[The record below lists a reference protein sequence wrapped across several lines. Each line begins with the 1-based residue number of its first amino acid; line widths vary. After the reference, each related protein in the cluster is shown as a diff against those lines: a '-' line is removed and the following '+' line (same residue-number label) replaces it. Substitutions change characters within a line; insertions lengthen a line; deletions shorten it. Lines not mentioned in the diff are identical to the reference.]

1 MLKKRNSGAFAW
13 GFFAL
18 MMSAVA
24 AAADADDPRQ
34 WLERMNQALVTRNYD
49 GTFAFWQNGK
59 VDMLRIIHRVKDGHV
74 SERMVALGSGREIIR
89 NGGELARYLP
99 DQRVVIV
106 EKRSEQDPLLG
117 NLPTFDQASTQFYD
131 IKQLKRTRI
140 YQRDARLISV
150 TPKDDLR
157 YGYRLWIDE
166 GTAMPLRTELCD
178 PRGRVIQQLVLAEN
192 KDFRINAK
200 DIPDSAFQPEVSTQG
215 FVWRRSEPDA
225 GRVLANN
232 SARDR
237 WNATRLPPGFRNIM
251 QAAQSM
257 PGTTGRVEHFVFSDG
272 LASVSVFIEMQVV
285 SGPAADSGTRSSNG
299 TTAATQGP
307 SRMTSASSS
316 EVAQFGSTSA
326 FSTVVEGRKIT
337 AVGEVPPETVRAIAN
352 SLQPV
357 SGPPQPAFSPQ
368 PTFGPTA
375 PASSR
380 QPQQQPAPSMS
391 LQGSPPRR

>member
-1 MLKKRNSGAFAW
+1 MLKKLNSSAVAW

-18 MMSAVA
+18 VMSAVA
-24 AAADADDPRQ
+24 AAADADDSRQ

-59 VDMLRIIHRVKDGHV
+59 VEMLRIIHRVKDGHV

-89 NGGELARYLP
+89 NGGELTRYLP

-106 EKRSEQDPLLG
+106 EKRSEQDPLFG
-117 NLPTFDQASTQFYD
+117 NFPSFDQASTAFYD

-140 YQRDARLISV
+140 YHRDARLISV
-150 TPKDDLR
+150 TPKDQFR

-178 PRGRVIQQLVLAEN
+178 ARGRVIEQLVLAEN

-200 DIPDSAFQPEVSTQG
+200 DIPDSAFQPEVPTQG
-215 FVWRRSEPDA
+215 FAWRRSEPDV

-232 SARDR
+232 LRDR
-237 WNATRLPPGFRNIM
+237 WNATRLPPGFRNVM

-272 LASVSVFIEMQVV
+272 LASVSVFVEMQVV
-285 SGPAADSGTRSSNG
+285 SGQATATDPNAAARSPNATTTTAQGVATAPASSN
-299 TTAATQGP
+299 
-307 SRMTSASSS
+307 
-316 EVAQFGSTSA
+316 EVTQFGSTSA

-352 SLQPV
+352 SLQSV
-357 SGPPQPAFSPQ
+357 GGPPPSAPAFNPQAVGVGPRQQQPA
-368 PTFGPTA
+368 
-375 PASSR
+375 
-380 QPQQQPAPSMS
+380 PAPSMS
-391 LQGSPPRR
+391 LQGAPKR

>member
-1 MLKKRNSGAFAW
+1 MLKKRLNSSAVTW

-18 MMSAVA
+18 MMAAVA
-24 AAADADDPRQ
+24 AAADADDSRQ
-34 WLERMNQALVTRNYD
+34 WLERMNQALVSRNYD

-59 VDMLRIIHRVKDGHV
+59 VEMLRIIHRVKDGHV

-89 NGGELARYLP
+89 NGGELTRYLP

-117 NLPTFDQASTQFYD
+117 NFPTFDQASTQFYE

-140 YQRDARLISV
+140 YHRDVRLISV
-150 TPKDDLR
+150 TPKDEYR

-178 PRGRVIQQLVLAEN
+178 SRGRVIEQLVLAEN

-200 DIPDSAFQPEVSTQG
+200 DIPDTAFQPEMSTQG
-215 FVWRRSEPDA
+215 FAWRRSEPDV

-257 PGTTGRVEHFVFSDG
+257 PGTVGRVEHFVFSDG
-272 LASVSVFIEMQVV
+272 LASVSVFVETQVTT
-285 SGPAADSGTRSSNG
+285 GPAA
-299 TTAATQGP
+299 AASDPNSTP
-307 SRMTSASSS
+307 T
-316 EVAQFGSTSA
+316 QFGSTSA

-352 SLQPV
+352 SLQSV
-357 SGPPQPAFSPQ
+357 GGPPPS
-368 PTFGPTA
+368 A
-375 PASSR
+375 PPFNPSVGLGTR
-380 QPQQQPAPSMS
+380 QQPSAPTPSMS
-391 LQGSPPRR
+391 LQGSPKR

>member
-1 MLKKRNSGAFAW
+1 MKKLNSSAVAW

-24 AAADADDPRQ
+24 AAADADDSRQ

-59 VDMLRIIHRVKDGHV
+59 VEMLRIIHRVKDGHV
-74 SERMVALGSGREIIR
+74 SERLVALGSGREIIR

-106 EKRSEQDPLLG
+106 EKRSEQDPLFG
-117 NLPTFDQASTQFYD
+117 NFPTFDQASAVFYD
-131 IKQLKRTRI
+131 IKLLKRTRI

-150 TPKDDLR
+150 TPKDEFR

-178 PRGRVIQQLVLAEN
+178 PRGRVIEQLVLAEN
-192 KDFRINAK
+192 RDFRINAK

-215 FVWRRSEPDA
+215 FAWRRSEPDV

-232 SARDR
+232 MRDR
-237 WNATRLPPGFRNIM
+237 WNATRLPPGFRNVM

-257 PGTTGRVEHFVFSDG
+257 PGTVGRVEHFVFSDG
-272 LASVSVFIEMQVV
+272 LASVSVFVETQVV
-285 SGPAADSGTRSSNG
+285 SGSAASATSDPNSARAPGITTTSTPNPPTPIVSSN
-299 TTAATQGP
+299 
-307 SRMTSASSS
+307 

-326 FSTVVEGRKIT
+326 FSTVLEGRKIT

-352 SLQPV
+352 SLQSV
-357 SGPPQPAFSPQ
+357 GGPPPGLSPSQPASP
-368 PTFGPTA
+368 
-375 PASSR
+375 R
-380 QPQQQPAPSMS
+380 QQQPAPSMS
-391 LQGSPPRR
+391 LQGTPPRH

>member
-1 MLKKRNSGAFAW
+1 MLKKLNSSAVAW
-13 GFFAL
+13 GFLAL
-18 MMSAVA
+18 MMTAVA
-24 AAADADDPRQ
+24 AAADADDSRQ
-34 WLERMNQALVTRNYD
+34 WLERMNQALVSRNYD

-59 VDMLRIIHRVKDGHV
+59 VEMLRIIHRVKDGHV

-89 NGGELARYLP
+89 NGGELTRYLP

-106 EKRSEQDPLLG
+106 EKRSEQDPLFG
-117 NLPTFDQASTQFYD
+117 NFPTFDQASAQFYE

-140 YQRDARLISV
+140 YHRDVRLISV
-150 TPKDDLR
+150 TPKDEFR

-178 PRGRVIQQLVLAEN
+178 ARGRVIEQLVLAEN

-200 DIPDSAFQPEVSTQG
+200 DIPDSAFQPEMSTQG
-215 FVWRRSEPDA
+215 FAWRRSEPDV
-225 GRVLANN
+225 GRVLASN
-232 SARDR
+232 ARDR

-272 LASVSVFIEMQVV
+272 LASVSVFVETQV
-285 SGPAADSGTRSSNG
+285 
-299 TTAATQGP
+299 TTGP
-307 SRMTSASSS
+307 SDANSTPT
-316 EVAQFGSTSA
+316 QFGSTSA

-352 SLQPV
+352 SLQSV
-357 SGPPQPAFSPQ
+357 GGPPPSA
-368 PTFGPTA
+368 PTFNPSVGLGT
-375 PASSR
+375 R
-380 QPQQQPAPSMS
+380 QQPSAPTPSMS
-391 LQGSPPRR
+391 LQGSPKR

>member
-1 MLKKRNSGAFAW
+1 MLKKRNSSTLAW

-18 MMSAVA
+18 MVSAIA

-59 VDMLRIIHRVKDGHV
+59 VEMLRIIHRVKDGHV

-99 DQRVVIV
+99 EQKTVIV
-106 EKRSEQDPLLG
+106 EKRSEQDPLFG
-117 NLPTFDQASTQFYD
+117 NFPTFDQASTAFYD

-150 TPKDDLR
+150 TPKDQFR

-166 GTAMPLRTELCD
+166 GTSMPLRTELCD
-178 PRGRVIQQLVLAEN
+178 PRGRVIEQLVLAEN

-200 DIPDSAFQPEVSTQG
+200 DIPDSAFEPEVPTQG
-215 FVWRRSEPDA
+215 FVWRRSEPNV
-225 GRVLANN
+225 GQVLANT
-232 SARDR
+232 ARDR
-237 WNATRLPPGFRNIM
+237 WNATRLPPGFRNVM

-257 PGTTGRVEHFVFSDG
+257 PGATGRVEHFVFSDG
-272 LASVSVFIEMQVV
+272 LASVSVFVETQVI
-285 SGPAADSGTRSSNG
+285 SGPAAADPNAAARSPNG
-299 TTAATQGP
+299 TTAGGQGTTQP
-307 SRMTSASSS
+307 APAAPN

-352 SLQPV
+352 SLQSV
-357 SGPPQPAFSPQ
+357 GNPPPAPAFSP
-368 PTFGPTA
+368 PAA
-375 PASSR
+375 PGNPSSR
-380 QPQQQPAPSMS
+380 QPPPSMS
-391 LQGSPPRR
+391 LQGGTPPRH

>member
-1 MLKKRNSGAFAW
+1 MLKRLNSSAVAW

-24 AAADADDPRQ
+24 AAADADDSRQ

-59 VDMLRIIHRVKDGHV
+59 VEMLRIIHRVKDGHV

-106 EKRSEQDPLLG
+106 EKRSEQDPLFG
-117 NLPTFDQASTQFYD
+117 NFPTFDKASAQFYD
-131 IKQLKRTRI
+131 VKQLKRTRI

-150 TPKDDLR
+150 TPKDEFR

-178 PRGRVIQQLVLAEN
+178 ARGRVIEQLVLAEN

-200 DIPDSAFQPEVSTQG
+200 DIPDSAFQPDVSTEG
-215 FVWRRSEPDA
+215 FAWHRNEPDI
-225 GRVLANN
+225 GRVLASN
-232 SARDR
+232 ARDR
-237 WNATRLPPGFRNIM
+237 WNATRLPPGFRNVM

-257 PGTTGRVEHFVFSDG
+257 PGATGRVEHFVFSDG
-272 LASVSVFIEMQVV
+272 LASVSVFVETQVV
-285 SGPAADSGTRSSNG
+285 NGAAANPSADPNAAGRGSNTLAAGAQSVQPTPAV
-299 TTAATQGP
+299 
-307 SRMTSASSS
+307 SS
-316 EVAQFGSTSA
+316 EVTQFGSTSA

-352 SLQPV
+352 SLQSV
-357 SGPPQPAFSPQ
+357 GGPPAA
-368 PTFGPTA
+368 PTFNPQSIGVG
-375 PASSR
+375 SR
-380 QPQQQPAPSMS
+380 QQQSAPPSMS
-391 LQGSPPRR
+391 LQGAPKR

>member
-1 MLKKRNSGAFAW
+1 MLKKLNSSAVAW

-18 MMSAVA
+18 MMTAVA
-24 AAADADDPRQ
+24 AAADADDSRQ

-49 GTFAFWQNGK
+49 GTFAIWQNGK

-89 NGGELARYLP
+89 NGGELAHYLP
-99 DQRVVIV
+99 DQKTVIV
-106 EKRSEQDPLLG
+106 EKRSEQDPLFG
-117 NLPTFDQASTQFYD
+117 NFPTFDQASTAFYD
-131 IKQLKRTRI
+131 IKQIKRTRI

-150 TPKDDLR
+150 TPKDEFR
-157 YGYRLWIDE
+157 YGYRLWVDE

-178 PRGRVIQQLVLAEN
+178 AHGRVIQQLVLAEN

-225 GRVLANN
+225 ARILANN
-232 SARDR
+232 AAARDR
-237 WNATRLPPGFRNIM
+237 WVASRLPPGFRNVL

-272 LASVSVFIEMQVV
+272 LASVSVFVETQVIT
-285 SGPAADSGTRSSNG
+285 GAAAAADPGALARNSGATPG
-299 TTAATQGP
+299 VTAAP
-307 SRMTSASSS
+307 TSAN

-352 SLQPV
+352 SLQSV
-357 SGPPQPAFSPQ
+357 SGPP
-368 PTFGPTA
+368 TA
-375 PASSR
+375 PLSNPQQVLPSPTPGSSR
-380 QPQQQPAPSMS
+380 QSSPPAMS
-391 LQGSPPRR
+391 LQGAPKR

>member
-1 MLKKRNSGAFAW
+1 MLKKRLNSSAVAW

-18 MMSAVA
+18 MMTAVA

-34 WLERMNQALVTRNYD
+34 WLERMNQALVSRNYD

-59 VDMLRIIHRVKDGHV
+59 VEMLRIIHRVKDGHV

-106 EKRSEQDPLLG
+106 EKRSEQDPLFG
-117 NLPTFDQASTQFYD
+117 NFPTFDKASTQFYD

-140 YQRDARLISV
+140 YHRDARLISV
-150 TPKDDLR
+150 TPRDEFR
-157 YGYRLWIDE
+157 YGYRLWVDE

-178 PRGRVIQQLVLAEN
+178 ARGRVIEQLVLAEN

-200 DIPDSAFQPEVSTQG
+200 DIPDSAFQPDVPTEG
-215 FVWRRSEPDA
+215 FAWRRSEPDM

-232 SARDR
+232 LRDR

-272 LASVSVFIEMQVV
+272 LASVSVFVETQVI
-285 SGPAADSGTRSSNG
+285 SGPAAGPTEPLQAMP
-299 TTAATQGP
+299 AANN
-307 SRMTSASSS
+307 
-316 EVAQFGSTSA
+316 EVTQFGSTSA

-352 SLQPV
+352 SLQSV
-357 SGPPQPAFSPQ
+357 GGPPAA
-368 PTFGPTA
+368 TA
-375 PASSR
+375 PPFNPNLPQSVGVGPR
-380 QPQQQPAPSMS
+380 QPPQSPPPAMS
-391 LQGSPPRR
+391 LQGTPKR

>member
-1 MLKKRNSGAFAW
+1 MLKKLNSSAVAW

-24 AAADADDPRQ
+24 AAADADDSRQ

-59 VDMLRIIHRVKDGHV
+59 VEMLRIIHRVKDGHV
-74 SERMVALGSGREIIR
+74 SERLVALGSGREIIR

-106 EKRSEQDPLLG
+106 EKRSEQDPLFG
-117 NLPTFDQASTQFYD
+117 NFPTFDQASAVFYD
-131 IKQLKRTRI
+131 IKLLKRTRI

-150 TPKDDLR
+150 TPKDEFR

-178 PRGRVIQQLVLAEN
+178 PRGRVIEQLVLAEN
-192 KDFRINAK
+192 RDFRINAK

-215 FVWRRSEPDA
+215 FAWRRSEPDV

-232 SARDR
+232 MRDR
-237 WNATRLPPGFRNIM
+237 WNATRLPPGFRNVM

-257 PGTTGRVEHFVFSDG
+257 PGTVGRVEHFVFSDG
-272 LASVSVFIEMQVV
+272 LASVSVFVETQVV
-285 SGPAADSGTRSSNG
+285 SGSAASATSDPNSARAPGITTTSTPNPPTPIVSSN
-299 TTAATQGP
+299 
-307 SRMTSASSS
+307 

-326 FSTVVEGRKIT
+326 FSTVLEGRKIT

-352 SLQPV
+352 SLQSV
-357 SGPPQPAFSPQ
+357 GGPPPGLSPSQPASP
-368 PTFGPTA
+368 
-375 PASSR
+375 R
-380 QPQQQPAPSMS
+380 QQQPAPSMS
-391 LQGSPPRR
+391 LQGTPPRH

>member
-1 MLKKRNSGAFAW
+1 MLKKLNSSAVAW

-18 MMSAVA
+18 MMTAVA
-24 AAADADDPRQ
+24 AAADADDSRQ

-59 VDMLRIIHRVKDGHV
+59 VEMLRIIHRVKDGHV

-89 NGGELARYLP
+89 NGGELTRYLP

-117 NLPTFDQASTQFYD
+117 NFPTFDQASTQFYD

-140 YQRDARLISV
+140 YHRDARLISV
-150 TPKDDLR
+150 TPKDQFR

-178 PRGRVIQQLVLAEN
+178 ARGRVIEQLVLAEN

-200 DIPDSAFQPEVSTQG
+200 DIPDSAFQPEMSTQG
-215 FVWRRSEPDA
+215 FAWRRSEPDV

-257 PGTTGRVEHFVFSDG
+257 PGATGRVEHFVFSDG
-272 LASVSVFIEMQVV
+272 LASVSVFVETQVI
-285 SGPAADSGTRSSNG
+285 SGPAASQADPNAARNASVAAAAPGIAAPASN
-299 TTAATQGP
+299 
-307 SRMTSASSS
+307 
-316 EVAQFGSTSA
+316 EVTQFGSTSA

-352 SLQPV
+352 SLQ
-357 SGPPQPAFSPQ
+357 SMGGPPPAA
-368 PTFGPTA
+368 PTFNPQSVGVG
-375 PASSR
+375 SR
-380 QPQQQPAPSMS
+380 QQSNPPPAMS
-391 LQGSPPRR
+391 LQGTPRR

>member
-1 MLKKRNSGAFAW
+1 MLKKRNSTTLAW

-18 MMSAVA
+18 LVSAIA

-59 VDMLRIIHRVKDGHV
+59 VEMLRIIHRVKDGQV

-99 DQRVVIV
+99 DQKTVIV

-117 NLPTFDQASTQFYD
+117 NFPTFDQASTAFYD

-140 YQRDARLISV
+140 YQRDARVISV
-150 TPKDDLR
+150 TPKDEFR

-178 PRGRVIQQLVLAEN
+178 ARGRVIEQLVLAEN

-215 FVWRRSEPDA
+215 FAWRRSEPDV
-225 GRVLANN
+225 GPVLANN
-232 SARDR
+232 GARDR
-237 WNATRLPPGFRNIM
+237 WNATRLPPGFRNIL

-272 LASVSVFIEMQVV
+272 LASVSVFVETQVITTPPLADPGATAR
-285 SGPAADSGTRSSNG
+285 SPNGASAGQGAPAQPTAASSN
-299 TTAATQGP
+299 
-307 SRMTSASSS
+307 

-352 SLQPV
+352 SLRSV
-357 SGPPQPAFSPQ
+357 SGPPSAPTFNPQAQPRTGTSPRQPA
-368 PTFGPTA
+368 
-375 PASSR
+375 
-380 QPQQQPAPSMS
+380 PAPSMS
-391 LQGSPPRR
+391 LQGAPPRH

>member
-232 SARDR
+232 GARDR

>member
-1 MLKKRNSGAFAW
+1 MLKKRNSSTLAW

-18 MMSAVA
+18 MVSAIA

-59 VDMLRIIHRVKDGHV
+59 VEMLRIIHRVKDGHV

-99 DQRVVIV
+99 DQKTVIV
-106 EKRSEQDPLLG
+106 EKRSEQDPLFG
-117 NLPTFDQASTQFYD
+117 NFPTFDQASTAFYD

-150 TPKDDLR
+150 TPKDQFR

-166 GTAMPLRTELCD
+166 GTSMPLRTELCD
-178 PRGRVIQQLVLAEN
+178 PRGRVIEQLVLAEN

-200 DIPDSAFQPEVSTQG
+200 DIPDSAFEPEVPTQG
-215 FVWRRSEPDA
+215 FVWRRSEPNV
-225 GRVLANN
+225 GQVLANT
-232 SARDR
+232 ARDR
-237 WNATRLPPGFRNIM
+237 WNATRLPPGFRNVM

-257 PGTTGRVEHFVFSDG
+257 PGATGRVEHFVFSDG
-272 LASVSVFIEMQVV
+272 LASVSVFVETQVI
-285 SGPAADSGTRSSNG
+285 SGPAAADPNAAARSPNG
-299 TTAATQGP
+299 TTAGGQGTTQP
-307 SRMTSASSS
+307 AAAAPN

-352 SLQPV
+352 SLQSV
-357 SGPPQPAFSPQ
+357 GGPPPAPTFSP
-368 PTFGPTA
+368 PAA
-375 PASSR
+375 PGNPSSR
-380 QPQQQPAPSMS
+380 QPPPSMS
-391 LQGSPPRR
+391 LQGGTPPRH

>member
-1 MLKKRNSGAFAW
+1 MLKKLNSSALAW

-18 MMSAVA
+18 MMTAIA
-24 AAADADDPRQ
+24 AAADADDSRQ

-59 VDMLRIIHRVKDGHV
+59 VEMLRIIHRVKDGHV

-89 NGGELARYLP
+89 DGGELARYLP

-106 EKRSEQDPLLG
+106 EKRSEQDPLFG
-117 NLPTFDQASTQFYD
+117 NFPTFDKASTQFYD

-140 YQRDARLISV
+140 YHRDARLISV
-150 TPKDDLR
+150 TPKDEFR

-178 PRGRVIQQLVLAEN
+178 ARGRVIEQLVLAEN

-200 DIPDSAFQPEVSTQG
+200 DIPDSAFQPEMSTQG
-215 FVWRRSEPDA
+215 FAWRRSEPDI

-232 SARDR
+232 VRDR
-237 WNATRLPPGFRNIM
+237 WNATRLPPGFRNVM

-257 PGTTGRVEHFVFSDG
+257 PGATGRVEHFVFSDG
-272 LASVSVFIEMQVV
+272 LASVSVFVETQVITATAP
-285 SGPAADSGTRSSNG
+285 SEPLQAPPAVTN
-299 TTAATQGP
+299 
-307 SRMTSASSS
+307 
-316 EVAQFGSTSA
+316 EVTQFGSTSA

-352 SLQPV
+352 SLQSV
-357 SGPPQPAFSPQ
+357 GGPPSA
-368 PTFGPTA
+368 TA
-375 PASSR
+375 PAFNPNLPQPVGVGSR
-380 QPQQQPAPSMS
+380 QQQGPTPSMS
-391 LQGSPPRR
+391 LQGTPKR

>member
-1 MLKKRNSGAFAW
+1 MLKKRNSSTLAW

-18 MMSAVA
+18 MVSAIA
-24 AAADADDPRQ
+24 AAADGDDPRQ

-59 VDMLRIIHRVKDGHV
+59 VEMLRIIHRVKDGHV

-99 DQRVVIV
+99 DQKTVIV

-117 NLPTFDQASTQFYD
+117 NFPTFDQASTAFYD
-131 IKQLKRTRI
+131 IKEIKRTRI

-150 TPKDDLR
+150 TPKDEFR

-166 GTAMPLRTELCD
+166 GTSMPLRTELCD
-178 PRGRVIQQLVLAEN
+178 PRGRVIEQLVLAEN

-200 DIPDSAFQPEVSTQG
+200 DIPDTAFQPDVSTQG
-215 FVWRRSEPDA
+215 FVWRRSEPNV
-225 GRVLANN
+225 GQVVANN
-232 SARDR
+232 LRDR

-257 PGTTGRVEHFVFSDG
+257 PGATGRVEHFVFSDG
-272 LASVSVFIEMQVV
+272 LASVSVFVETQVI
-285 SGPAADSGTRSSNG
+285 SGAAADAASRNANG
-299 TTAATQGP
+299 AAAGQP
-307 SRMTSASSS
+307 SQPTPASAN

-352 SLQPV
+352 SLQSV
-357 SGPPQPAFSPQ
+357 GAAPPAAPNFNPQ
-368 PTFGPTA
+368 ALPGNP
-375 PASSR
+375 SR
-380 QPQQQPAPSMS
+380 QPPPSLS
-391 LQGSPPRR
+391 LQGSPPPRH

>member
-1 MLKKRNSGAFAW
+1 MLKKLNSSAVAW

-18 MMSAVA
+18 MMTAVA

-59 VDMLRIIHRVKDGHV
+59 VEMLRIIHRVKDGHV

-89 NGGELARYLP
+89 SGGELARYLP

-106 EKRSEQDPLLG
+106 EKRSEQDPLFG
-117 NLPTFDQASTQFYD
+117 NFPTFDQASTQFYD

-140 YQRDARLISV
+140 YHRDARLISV
-150 TPKDDLR
+150 TPKDEFR
-157 YGYRLWIDE
+157 YGYRLWVDE

-178 PRGRVIQQLVLAEN
+178 PRGRVIEQLVLAEN

-200 DIPDSAFQPEVSTQG
+200 DIPDSAFEPDVSTEG
-215 FVWRRSEPDA
+215 FAWRRSEPDI

-232 SARDR
+232 ARDR
-237 WNATRLPPGFRNIM
+237 WNATRLPPGFRNVM

-257 PGTTGRVEHFVFSDG
+257 PGATGRVEHFVFSDG
-272 LASVSVFIEMQVV
+272 LASVSVFVEAQVM
-285 SGPAADSGTRSSNG
+285 SGPAAGATADSKGAARSSNG
-299 TTAATQGP
+299 LTAGAQPGQ
-307 SRMTSASSS
+307 SAPASNG
-316 EVAQFGSTSA
+316 VTQFGSTSA
-326 FSTVVEGRKIT
+326 FSTVLEGRKIT

-352 SLQPV
+352 SLQ
-357 SGPPQPAFSPQ
+357 SIGGPPSPPV
-368 PTFGPTA
+368 PTFNPQSVGVGG
-375 PASSR
+375 SR
-380 QPQQQPAPSMS
+380 QQQSPPPSMS
-391 LQGSPPRR
+391 LQGTPKR

>member
-1 MLKKRNSGAFAW
+1 MLKKRNSSAFAW

-18 MMSAVA
+18 LMSAVA

-49 GTFAFWQNGK
+49 GTFAIWQNGK

-89 NGGELARYLP
+89 NGGELAHYLP
-99 DQRVVIV
+99 DQKTVIV
-106 EKRSEQDPLLG
+106 EKRSEQDPLFG
-117 NLPTFDQASTQFYD
+117 NFPTFDQASTAFYD
-131 IKQLKRTRI
+131 IKQIKRTRI

-150 TPKDDLR
+150 TPKDEFR
-157 YGYRLWIDE
+157 YGYRLWVDE

-178 PRGRVIQQLVLAEN
+178 ARGRVIQQLVLAEN

-215 FVWRRSEPDA
+215 FAWRRSEPDA
-225 GRVLANN
+225 ARILANT
-232 SARDR
+232 AAAHDR
-237 WNATRLPPGFRNIM
+237 WIASRLPPGFRNVL

-272 LASVSVFIEMQVV
+272 LASVSVFVETQVITGAAV
-285 SGPAADSGTRSSNG
+285 AADPGALARNSSATPGTM
-299 TTAATQGP
+299 P
-307 SRMTSASSS
+307 TSAN
-316 EVAQFGSTSA
+316 EVAQLGSTSA

-352 SLQPV
+352 SLQSV
-357 SGPPQPAFSPQ
+357 GGPPAA
-368 PTFGPTA
+368 PTFNPQQVLPSPT
-375 PASSR
+375 PGSSR
-380 QPQQQPAPSMS
+380 QSSPPAMS
-391 LQGSPPRR
+391 LQGAPKR

>member
-1 MLKKRNSGAFAW
+1 MLKKRNSRALAW

-18 MMSAVA
+18 MVSAVA
-24 AAADADDPRQ
+24 AAAEADDPRQ

-117 NLPTFDQASTQFYD
+117 NFPTFDQASTAFYD

-150 TPKDDLR
+150 TPKDEFR

-178 PRGRVIQQLVLAEN
+178 AHGRVIEQLVLAEN

-232 SARDR
+232 NAARDR
-237 WNATRLPPGFRNIM
+237 WNSTRLPPGFRNIL

-272 LASVSVFIEMQVV
+272 LASVSVFIETQVIT
-285 SGPAADSGTRSSNG
+285 GPAAAADP
-299 TTAATQGP
+299 TAIPGAP
-307 SRMTSASSS
+307 AAVTSASAN

-357 SGPPQPAFSPQ
+357 SSQSAAPTFNPQALPAPTPSGARQ
-368 PTFGPTA
+368 PT
-375 PASSR
+375 
-380 QPQQQPAPSMS
+380 PSMS
-391 LQGSPPRR
+391 LQGAPRR

>member
-1 MLKKRNSGAFAW
+1 MLKKLNSSAVAW

-18 MMSAVA
+18 MMTAVA
-24 AAADADDPRQ
+24 AAADADDSRQ
-34 WLERMNQALVTRNYD
+34 WLERMNQALVSRNYD

-59 VDMLRIIHRVKDGHV
+59 VEMLRIIHRVKDGHV

-99 DQRVVIV
+99 DQKVVIV
-106 EKRSEQDPLLG
+106 EKRSEQDPLFG
-117 NLPTFDQASTQFYD
+117 NFPTFDKASAQFYD

-140 YQRDARLISV
+140 YHRDARLISV
-150 TPKDDLR
+150 TPKDEFR

-178 PRGRVIQQLVLAEN
+178 ARGRVIEQLVLAEN

-200 DIPDSAFQPEVSTQG
+200 DIPDTAFQPEVSTEG
-215 FVWRRSEPDA
+215 FAWRRSEPDINK
-225 GRVLANN
+225 VLANN
-232 SARDR
+232 LRDR

-272 LASVSVFIEMQVV
+272 LASVSVFVETQVV
-285 SGPAADSGTRSSNG
+285 AGPVATTPTDLLQPTPAVSN
-299 TTAATQGP
+299 
-307 SRMTSASSS
+307 
-316 EVAQFGSTSA
+316 EVTQFGSTSA

-352 SLQPV
+352 SLQSV
-357 SGPPQPAFSPQ
+357 GGSPA
-368 PTFGPTA
+368 TTA
-375 PASSR
+375 PPFNPSLPQSIGVGSPR
-380 QPQQQPAPSMS
+380 QQQSPPPSMS
-391 LQGSPPRR
+391 LQGTPKR

>member
-1 MLKKRNSGAFAW
+1 MLKKLNSSAVAW

-18 MMSAVA
+18 MMTAVA

-59 VDMLRIIHRVKDGHV
+59 VEMLRIIHRVKDGHV

-106 EKRSEQDPLLG
+106 EKRSEKDPLFG
-117 NLPTFDQASTQFYD
+117 NFPTFDQASTQFYD

-140 YQRDARLISV
+140 YHRDARLISV
-150 TPKDDLR
+150 TPKDEFR

-178 PRGRVIQQLVLAEN
+178 ARGRVIEQLVLAEN

-200 DIPDSAFQPEVSTQG
+200 DIPDSAFQPDVSTEG
-215 FVWRRSEPDA
+215 FAWRRSEPDI
-225 GRVLANN
+225 GRVVANN
-232 SARDR
+232 VRDR
-237 WNATRLPPGFRNIM
+237 WNTTRLPPGFRNIM
-251 QAAQSM
+251 QAAQSI
-257 PGTTGRVEHFVFSDG
+257 PGAAGRVEHFVFSDG
-272 LASVSVFIEMQVV
+272 LASVSVFVEAQVV
-285 SGPAADSGTRSSNG
+285 GSPMAAGQADPNAAARDSNALAAGARSVQPTPATSN
-299 TTAATQGP
+299 
-307 SRMTSASSS
+307 
-316 EVAQFGSTSA
+316 EVTQFGSTSA
-326 FSTVVEGRKIT
+326 FSTIVEGRKIT

-352 SLQPV
+352 SLQSV
-357 SGPPQPAFSPQ
+357 GGPPAAVPRFDPQ
-368 PTFGPTA
+368 AVGVG
-375 PASSR
+375 SH
-380 QPQQQPAPSMS
+380 QQQSPSPSMS
-391 LQGSPPRR
+391 LQGTPKR

>member
-1 MLKKRNSGAFAW
+1 MLKKLNSSAFAW
-13 GFFAL
+13 GVFAL
-18 MMSAVA
+18 VMSAVA

-59 VDMLRIIHRVKDGHV
+59 VDMLRIIHRVKEGQV

-89 NGGELARYLP
+89 SGGELARYLP
-99 DQRVVIV
+99 DQRMVIV

-117 NLPTFDQASTQFYD
+117 NFPTFDQASTAFYD
-131 IKQLKRTRI
+131 IKQVKRTRI
-140 YQRDARLISV
+140 YHRDARLISV
-150 TPKDDLR
+150 TPKDEFR

-178 PRGRVIQQLVLAEN
+178 GRGRVIEQLVLAEN
-192 KDFRINAK
+192 KDFRINVK
-200 DIPDSAFQPEVSTQG
+200 DIPDSEFQPEVSTQG
-215 FVWRRSEPDA
+215 FVWRRSESDI
-225 GRVLANN
+225 GRVVANN
-232 SARDR
+232 IARDR

-272 LASVSVFIEMQVV
+272 LASVSVFVETQVIT
-285 SGPAADSGTRSSNG
+285 GPAAAAPADPNASARVPNANAPPM
-299 TTAATQGP
+299 AAT
-307 SRMTSASSS
+307 AN

-352 SLQPV
+352 SLQSV
-357 SGPPQPAFSPQ
+357 GQPANPMQAQ
-368 PTFGPTA
+368 PTPNFGTLPSGA
-375 PASSR
+375 R
-380 QPQQQPAPSMS
+380 QPAPSMS
-391 LQGSPPRR
+391 LQGTPRR

>member
-1 MLKKRNSGAFAW
+1 MLKKRLNSSAVAW

-18 MMSAVA
+18 MMTAVA

-34 WLERMNQALVTRNYD
+34 WLERMNQALVSRNYD

-59 VDMLRIIHRVKDGHV
+59 VEMLRIIHRVKDGHV

-106 EKRSEQDPLLG
+106 EKRSEQDPLFG
-117 NLPTFDQASTQFYD
+117 NFPTFDKASTQFYD

-140 YQRDARLISV
+140 YHRDARLISV
-150 TPKDDLR
+150 TPKDEFR
-157 YGYRLWIDE
+157 YGYRLWVDE

-178 PRGRVIQQLVLAEN
+178 ARGRVIEQLVLAEN

-200 DIPDSAFQPEVSTQG
+200 DIPDSAFQPDVPTEG
-215 FVWRRSEPDA
+215 FAWRRSEPDM

-232 SARDR
+232 LRDR

-257 PGTTGRVEHFVFSDG
+257 PGSTGRVEHFVFSDG
-272 LASVSVFIEMQVV
+272 LASVSVFVE
-285 SGPAADSGTRSSNG
+285 SNG
-299 TTAATQGP
+299 RDSRDGPETDATSLG
-307 SRMTSASSS
+307 SSS
-316 EVAQFGSTSA
+316 AYST
-326 FSTVVEGRKIT
+326 TVDGHRVT
-337 AVGEVPPETVRAIAN
+337 AIGEVPPDTVRAIAH
-352 SLQPV
+352 SLRPAADGPAPGGRGAAGGDGFGPPIRG
-357 SGPPQPAFSPQ
+357 SGPHG
-368 PTFGPTA
+368 GP
-375 PASSR
+375 R
-380 QPQQQPAPSMS
+380 
-391 LQGSPPRR
+391 